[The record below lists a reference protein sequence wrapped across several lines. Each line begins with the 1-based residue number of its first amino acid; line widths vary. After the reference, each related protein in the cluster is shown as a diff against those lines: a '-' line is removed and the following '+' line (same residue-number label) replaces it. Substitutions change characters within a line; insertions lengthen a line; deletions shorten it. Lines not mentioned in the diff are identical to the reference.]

1 MVFCHD
7 INGFIRGMEEE
18 YNPSDGRLFIDSSQ
32 GSLKAVP
39 LHKRNAKP
47 SIPIAHS
54 V

>member
-7 INGFIRGMEEE
+7 INVFIMGMKEEH
-18 YNPSDGRLFIDSSQ
+18 NPSDGRLFLDFSQ
-32 GSLKAVP
+32 GSLKAVL
-39 LHKRNAKP
+39 LHEVNAKP